1 MKIAKAVWNFLIAW
15 GETMQAYRKS
25 QGREFNRYL

>member
-1 MKIAKAVWNFLIAW
+1 MKLLKTAWDFLVAW

-25 QGREFNRYL
+25 QGREFNRYI